1 MRSLTVMSMWR
12 TLLRSAH
19 VTLRIVAAVLAIA
32 LTSARPAPADD
43 GKIVVFVCLHGVV
56 NSQMAAAYFN
66 KAAQERGL
74 RFRAVSRGIDLY
86 RSVPVRV
93 QDGLAL
99 DGLEAANTPQQLT
112 IDDMAA
118 ADQVVAFDQLPAE
131 RRRRANVT
139 YWSGIPLGIDDYGS
153 ARDQI
158 VRRIDALIPTLAAA
172 TEPAGDKTPLQLE
185 TKILLGDVR
194 GRIDHLAVDLKRQR
208 LFVAELGNDSVGVVD
223 LAARSLLR
231 TITGLSE
238 PQGVGYEPS
247 TDTLYVANARDG
259 SVQLYEANEYKA
271 TGRIELGS
279 DADNIRVD
287 AAAKRVIVGY
297 GDGGLAVV
305 DPSARTK
312 VRSLLLKAHPESFQL
327 QPDSGHIFVNLPDA
341 RAVAVVDV
349 ASGKQLTSWPLD
361 KGGNFAM
368 AIDHERSRVLLVY
381 RSPAQLAAFSTDGKA
396 IAATGTCGDADDLFV
411 DAKRGRIYVSCG
423 AGYVDVF
430 EIDGAAYRLIARLP
444 TATGARTSLFVP
456 ELDRLFVAV
465 RAGPAGPAAI
475 WVFKPLP

>member
-1 MRSLTVMSMWR
+1 MR
-12 TLLRSAH
+12 TLIRSAQA
-19 VTLRIVAAVLAIA
+19 TLRIAAAALAIA
-32 LTSARPAPADD
+32 LTSVQPAPADED
-43 GKIVVFVCLHGVV
+43 KTVVFVCLHGVV

-66 KAAQERGL
+66 KAAQQRGL

-112 IDDMAA
+112 IDDLAA
-118 ADQVVAFDQLPAE
+118 ADQVVAFDQIPAE
-131 RRRRANVT
+131 RHGQADVT
-139 YWSGIPLGIDDYGS
+139 YWSGIPLGIDDYES

-158 VRRIDALIPTLAAA
+158 VRSIDALIPTLAAA
-172 TEPAGDKTPLQLE
+172 TEPAGDKTHLQLE

-259 SVQLYEANEYKA
+259 SVRLYDANAYKA
-271 TGRIELGS
+271 IGRIELGN
-279 DADNIRVD
+279 DADNIRID

-305 DPSARTK
+305 DPSTRTK
-312 VRSLLLKAHPESFQL
+312 VRSLPLRAHPESFQL
-327 QPDSGHIFVNLPDA
+327 QPDSGRIFVNLPDA

-368 AIDHERSRVLLVY
+368 AIDHERSRVLLAY
-381 RSPAQLAAFSTDGKA
+381 RSPAELAAFSTDGKA

-423 AGYVDVF
+423 GGYVDVF

-456 ELDRLFVAV
+456 EMDRLFVAV

-475 WVFKPLP
+475 WVFKPMP

>member
-19 VTLRIVAAVLAIA
+19 VMLRIAATVLAIA

-86 RSVPVRV
+86 RSVPIRV

-118 ADQVVAFDQLPAE
+118 ADQVVAFDQIPAE
-131 RRRRANVT
+131 RHGRADVT
-139 YWSGIPLGIDDYGS
+139 YWSGIPLGIDDYES

-271 TGRIELGS
+271 AGRIELGS

-305 DPSARTK
+305 DPSTRTK

-327 QPDSGHIFVNLPDA
+327 QPDSGRIFVNLPDA
-341 RAVAVVDV
+341 RTVAVVDV

-381 RSPAQLAAFSTDGKA
+381 RSSAELAAFSTDGKA

-430 EIDGAAYRLIARLP
+430 EIDGAAYRLIARRP

-475 WVFKPLP
+475 WAFKPMP

>member
-1 MRSLTVMSMWR
+1 MR

-19 VTLRIVAAVLAIA
+19 ATLRIAATLLAIV

-66 KAAQERGL
+66 KAAQESGL
-74 RFRAVSRGIDLY
+74 RFRAVSRGIDLH

-93 QDGLAL
+93 HDGLAL

-118 ADQVVAFDQLPAE
+118 ADKVVAFDHIPAE
-131 RRRRANVT
+131 RHGRADVT
-139 YWSGIPLGIDDYGS
+139 YWSGIPLGTDDYES

-172 TEPAGDKTPLQLE
+172 TEPAEDKTPLQLE

-231 TITGLSE
+231 TIDGLSE

-259 SVQLYEANEYKA
+259 SVQLYEANQYKA
-271 TGRIELGS
+271 IGRIELGS

-297 GDGGLAVV
+297 GDGDLAIV
-305 DPSARTK
+305 DPSTRTK
-312 VRSLLLKAHPESFQL
+312 VRSLPLKAHPESFQL
-327 QPDSGHIFVNLPDA
+327 QPDSGRIFVNLPDA

-381 RSPAQLAAFSTDGKA
+381 RSPAELAAFSTDGKA
-396 IAATGTCGDADDLFV
+396 IAVTGTCGDADDLFV

-423 AGYVDVF
+423 GGYVDVF
-430 EIDGAAYRLIARLP
+430 EIDGANYRLIARLP

-456 ELDRLFVAV
+456 EMDRLFVAV
-465 RAGPAGPAAI
+465 RAGPTGPAAI
-475 WVFKPLP
+475 WVFKPMP

>member
-1 MRSLTVMSMWR
+1 MLTTR
-12 TLLRSAH
+12 TLLRSAQA
-19 VTLRIVAAVLAIA
+19 TLRVAAILLAIA

-99 DGLEAANTPQQLT
+99 DGLEAANAPQQLT
-112 IDDMAA
+112 VDDTAA
-118 ADQVVAFDQLPAE
+118 ADQVVAFDQIPAE
-131 RRRRANVT
+131 RHGRADVT
-139 YWSGIPLGIDDYGS
+139 YWSGIPLGIDDYES

-172 TEPAGDKTPLQLE
+172 TESAGDKTPLQLE

-194 GRIDHLAVDLKRQR
+194 GRIDHLAVDLNRQR

-231 TITGLSE
+231 TITGLSA

-305 DPSARTK
+305 DPSTRTK

-327 QPDSGHIFVNLPDA
+327 QPDSGRIFVNLPDA

-381 RSPAQLAAFSTDGKA
+381 RSPAELAAFSTDGKV

-423 AGYVDVF
+423 GGYVDVF
-430 EIDGAAYRLIARLP
+430 EIDEAAYRLIARLP

-456 ELDRLFVAV
+456 EMDRMFVAV

-475 WVFKPLP
+475 WVFKPMP

>member
-1 MRSLTVMSMWR
+1 MR
-12 TLLRSAH
+12 TLIRSTQA
-19 VTLRIVAAVLAIA
+19 TLRIAAAALAIA
-32 LTSARPAPADD
+32 LTSVQPAPADED
-43 GKIVVFVCLHGVV
+43 KTVVFVCLHGVV

-66 KAAQERGL
+66 KVAQERGL

-118 ADQVVAFDQLPAE
+118 ADQVVAFDQIPAE
-131 RRRRANVT
+131 RHGQADVT
-139 YWSGIPLGIDDYGS
+139 YWSGIPLGIDDYES

-185 TKILLGDVR
+185 TKIPLGDVR

-223 LAARSLLR
+223 LAARNLLR

-259 SVQLYEANEYKA
+259 SVQLYEANTYKA

-279 DADNIRVD
+279 DADNIRID

-305 DPSARTK
+305 DPSTRTK
-312 VRSLLLKAHPESFQL
+312 IRSLLLKAHPESFQL
-327 QPDSGHIFVNLPDA
+327 QPDSGRIFVNLPDA

-381 RSPAQLAAFSTDGKA
+381 RSPAELAAFSTDGKA
-396 IAATGTCGDADDLFV
+396 IAAAGTCGDADDLFV

-423 AGYVDVF
+423 GGYVDVF
-430 EIDGAAYRLIARLP
+430 EIDGAAYRLIVRLP

-456 ELDRLFVAV
+456 EMDRLFVAV

-475 WVFKPLP
+475 WVFKTMP

>member
-1 MRSLTVMSMWR
+1 MLTMR
-12 TLLRSAH
+12 TLLRSAR
-19 VTLRIVAAVLAIA
+19 VMLRIAATLLAIA

-74 RFRAVSRGIDLY
+74 RFGAVSRGIDLY

-118 ADQVVAFDQLPAE
+118 ADQVVAFDQIPAE
-131 RRRRANVT
+131 QRGRADVT
-139 YWSGIPLGIDDYGS
+139 YWSGIPLGIDDYES

-259 SVQLYEANEYKA
+259 SVRLYGANEYKA

-279 DADNIRVD
+279 DADNIRID

-305 DPSARTK
+305 DPSTRTK
-312 VRSLLLKAHPESFQL
+312 VRSLPLKAHPESFQL
-327 QPDSGHIFVNLPDA
+327 QPDGGRIFVNLPDV

-381 RSPAQLAAFSTDGKA
+381 RSPAELAAFSTDGKA
-396 IAATGTCGDADDLFV
+396 IAAAGTCGDADDLFV

-423 AGYVDVF
+423 GGYVDVF
-430 EIDGAAYRLIARLP
+430 EIDGAAYRMIARLP

-475 WVFKPLP
+475 WVFKPMP

>member
-1 MRSLTVMSMWR
+1 MR

-19 VTLRIVAAVLAIA
+19 VMLRIAATVLAIA

-118 ADQVVAFDQLPAE
+118 ADQVVAFDQLPAD
-131 RRRRANVT
+131 RRRRADVT

-185 TKILLGDVR
+185 TKILLGDIR

-231 TITGLSE
+231 TLTGLSE

-259 SVQLYEANEYKA
+259 SVQLYEAGEYKA

-305 DPSARTK
+305 DPSTRTK

-327 QPDSGHIFVNLPDA
+327 QPDSGRIFVNLPDA
-341 RAVAVVDV
+341 RTVAVVDV
-349 ASGKQLTSWPLD
+349 ASGKQLASWPLD

-381 RSPAQLAAFSTDGKA
+381 RSPAELAAFSTDGKA

-423 AGYVDVF
+423 GGYVDVF

-465 RAGPAGPAAI
+465 RAGAAGPAAI
-475 WVFKPLP
+475 WVFKPMP